1 MATPDL
7 ISNFNAHILG
17 LSKDLYSFSLG
28 GILLLRKKN
37 SGWVGSSN
45 AYNCLF
51 TLHKYAIFGPVLLI
65 MWVGGLKNGGKYAYV
80 IKVWPL
86 THL

>member
-1 MATPDL
+1 M
-7 ISNFNAHILG
+7 NLG
-17 LSKDLYSFSLG
+17 NKSIQHGVRTNYLG
-28 GILLLRKKN
+28 AILLLRKKN

-51 TLHKYAIFGPVLLI
+51 TLHKKAIFGPILLI
-65 MWVGGLKNGGKYAYV
+65 MWVGGFKNGEKYAYV

-86 THL
+86 ISKPSEVS